1 MFHDQYADKIVTSWY
16 NQKGRRMHQGKRKE
30 YKKRLSSKKT
40 RETFDVAS
48 FTLDVEDDSSDSD
61 SYDDDISSDEN
72 DA

>member
-1 MFHDQYADKIVTSWY
+1 MFHDQYADKIVTYWY

-30 YKKRLSSKKT
+30 YKKRLSSKKS
-40 RETFDVAS
+40 RETFDVVN

-61 SYDDDISSDEN
+61 SSDDGVSSDED